1 MSTSGDSQ
9 PYLNDFML
17 RDDEDGVSGGK
28 HAAFVHN

>member
-9 PYLNDFML
+9 PYLNDFMM

-28 HAAFVHN
+28 FTVFAHN